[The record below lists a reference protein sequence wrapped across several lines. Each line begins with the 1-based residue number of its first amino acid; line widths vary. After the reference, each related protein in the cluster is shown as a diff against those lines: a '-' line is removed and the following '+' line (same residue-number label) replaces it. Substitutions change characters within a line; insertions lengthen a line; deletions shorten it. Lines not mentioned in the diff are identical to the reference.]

1 MSEFLLYDEKVIE
14 TLCFITM
21 SKKKEYNVRVFFGF
35 NYDLKFQTAKQNK
48 LNHTV
53 LPSGNTILRNK

>member
-35 NYDLKFQTAKQNK
+35 NYDLKF
-48 LNHTV
+48 
-53 LPSGNTILRNK
+53 